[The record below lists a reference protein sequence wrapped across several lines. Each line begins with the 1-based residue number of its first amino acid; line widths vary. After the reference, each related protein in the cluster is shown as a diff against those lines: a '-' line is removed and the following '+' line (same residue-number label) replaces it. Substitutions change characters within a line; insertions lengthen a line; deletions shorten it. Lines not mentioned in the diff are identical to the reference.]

1 MGIDNSGF
9 LGGHMQQVKEQIRSR
24 HHELFDLCIALNKC
38 AQRIKFQLKV
48 PVENR
53 ERKAAACFFVR
64 VLNGVQAAM
73 LLHQIG
79 LASEAA
85 VVIRSVYEAFIYLKA
100 TRDRPDFVDA
110 LLRDNDAR
118 RLKDLNYLLNTSRAA
133 LSNEEIVAAESEI
146 AEIKGRGITGAEKLI
161 VQNLDPGTYSLFR
174 MYSQETHPGLHAV
187 SKYLQEDADG
197 QDYIEWG
204 PSERDIEMNMVSAC
218 TMLCDSIFAVLG
230 VFGLEVP
237 PDLAS
242 LHAQFSA
249 DHDRLIAGI
258 KD

>member
-1 MGIDNSGF
+1 MAIDDNGF
-9 LGGHMQQVKEQIRSR
+9 LDAHVQQVQDQIRSR

-38 AQRIKFQLKV
+38 AQRIKFQLEI

-53 ERKAAACFFVR
+53 QQKAAACFFVR
-64 VLNGVQAAM
+64 VLNGVQAAT
-73 LLHQIG
+73 LLHKTG

-85 VVIRSVYEAFIYLKA
+85 IVIRSVYEAFIYLKA

-118 RLKDLNYLLNTSRAA
+118 RLKDLNYLLNTRCAA
-133 LSNEEIVAAESEI
+133 LSNEETIAAESEI
-146 AEIKGRGITGAEKLI
+146 AEIKSRGITGTEKLI

-174 MYSQETHPGLHAV
+174 VYSQETHPGLHAV

-197 QDYIEWG
+197 QYIEWG

-218 TMLCDSIFAVLG
+218 TMLCDSIFVVLG

-237 PDLAS
+237 PDLA
-242 LHAQFSA
+242 LIHAQFSA